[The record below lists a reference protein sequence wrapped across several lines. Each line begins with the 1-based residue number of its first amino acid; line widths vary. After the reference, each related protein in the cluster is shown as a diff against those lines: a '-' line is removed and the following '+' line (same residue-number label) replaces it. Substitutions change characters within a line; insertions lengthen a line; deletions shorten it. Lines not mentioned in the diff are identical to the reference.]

1 MDVEPGLIT
10 RILMGLGLYKL
21 GRCGTVRIEVLMVG
35 DGVAHRR
42 WGVQNQKIKRE
53 EIVRKKPCLAAL
65 RGLKAQQVQSPGQR
79 PGYHVPIP
87 YAL

>member
-21 GRCGTVRIEVLMVG
+21 GFGGAIRIEVLMVG

-42 WGVQNQKIKRE
+42 WGVRIKVGKE
-53 EIVRKKPCLAAL
+53 ATAPL
-65 RGLKAQQVQSPGQR
+65 
-79 PGYHVPIP
+79 
-87 YAL
+87 